1 MMKEDHELSAKL
13 RDLATDSCVDL
24 FRAYQVSLDRSV
36 AEWSDLHDRMLCGV
50 LGFVGRGVRGTC
62 LLAGTETPIAKSCPR
77 GGRLRDWVGE
87 LTNQLGGR
95 VKSQFIARGVEIAL
109 ATPIVLSGVQLK
121 PLTGDGIRRPIVLQ
135 TPSNDDTGHVMVW
148 IEAESDERFALG
160 PEKEV
165 ESNDGEI
172 LLF

>member
-1 MMKEDHELSAKL
+1 MKEDQDLSSTL
-13 RDLATDSCVDL
+13 RGLATNSCVEL
-24 FRAYQVSLDRSV
+24 FNAYQVSLERSDRAW
-36 AEWSDLHDRMLCGV
+36 AELDQRMLCGV

-62 LLAGTETPIAKSCPR
+62 LLAGTEIPIAKSCPR

-95 VKSQFIARGVEIAL
+95 MKSQFLARGVEVAL

-121 PLTGDGIRRPIVLQ
+121 PLTRNGARPPIVLQ
-135 TPSNDDTGHVMVW
+135 TAVDDDAGHVMVW

-160 PEKEV
+160 PEKKV
-165 ESNDGEI
+165 QNNDGEI